1 MNSFMGSK
9 GPAGMNLQGNAAG
22 APLTGGN
29 KIPSGYRHGQINQF
43 TPEQQQ
49 LYQQTFGYLGPGS
62 FLSQIAGGD
71 QSAFAQQEAPAMRQF
86 QELLGQNA
94 SRFSGMGLGAR
105 RGSGFQNATNA
116 ATSNFAQDL
125 ASKRQEMQ
133 RQAISDLM
141 GFSNQLL
148 NQRPYEQFLVEK
160 QQKQSPWG
168 SAIGTGLG
176 AAAGAYFGGP
186 QGAMTGAQIGN
197 SIGGQF

>member
-9 GPAGMNLQGNAAG
+9 GPAGLNLQGNSAG
-22 APLTGGN
+22 SPLTGGN

-43 TPEQQQ
+43 TPEQTQLFQQ
-49 LYQQTFGYLGPGS
+49 LFGHVGPGS

-105 RGSGFQNATNA
+105 RGSGFQNAINS

-125 ASKRQEMQ
+125 AAKRQEMQ
-133 RQAISDLM
+133 RQALFDLM

-148 NQRPYEQFLVEK
+148 GQRPYDQFLVEK
-160 QQKQSPWG
+160 QQRQSPWG